1 MPDKMSQE
9 KVRLL
14 KAYGAEV
21 VITPT
26 AVPPDHPD
34 HYVMKAKQIVHETP
48 GAILADQF
56 YNQANPEAH
65 YRDHRPR
72 DLGADRGQ
80 GHPLRLRRG
89 NRRHRERRGQVPQ
102 GAESRRSG

>member
-1 MPDKMSQE
+1 MSQE

-34 HYVMKAKQIVHETP
+34 HYVMKAKQIVQDTP
-48 GAILADQF
+48 GAILAEPVLQPG
-56 YNQANPEAH
+56 QPRGAL
-65 YRDHRPR
+65 RDHRAG
-72 DLGADRGQ
+72 DLGADR
-80 GHPLRLRRG
+80 
-89 NRRHRERRGQVPQ
+89 
-102 GAESRRSG
+102 AARSPTSWRARAPAGRSAASGST